1 MHSLKELTA
10 AGYSIENAKIK
21 SVALTMADHGCLCL
35 EIGLEGSGW
44 GCMYGGYGLGEG
56 YLGAKKFTGSAKGLE
71 AIMRIMNTIGVSELF
86 DAKGKY
92 VRVAT
97 KNRGET
103 IKIIGNVV
111 DDLWFDYEQFFKEN

>member
-1 MHSLKELTA
+1 MHSLKELVT
-10 AGYSIENAKIK
+10 AGYSIENAQIK
-21 SVALTMADHGCLCL
+21 SVALTMADHDCLTL
-35 EIGLEGSGW
+35 EIGLQGSGW
-44 GCMYGGYGLGEG
+44 GCNYGGYGLGEG
-56 YLGAKKFTGSAKGLE
+56 CLGAKEFIGSAKGLE

-97 KNRGET
+97 KSRGET

-111 DDLWFDYEQFFKEN
+111 DDLWFDYEQFFKEK